1 MKHGGIGINVWRWFG
16 IIVFFGSVIRGSTSG
31 STICPPPKI
40 GAARARNVGGIRGS
54 VVFVFELLMLA
65 SMLMVMIL
73 LWLLRM
79 LLLLAVDE
87 TRARVDGVAL
97 LTADAKPFQVRFH
110 AS

>member
-1 MKHGGIGINVWRWFG
+1 
-16 IIVFFGSVIRGSTSG
+16 
-31 STICPPPKI
+31 
-40 GAARARNVGGIRGS
+40 
-54 VVFVFELLMLA
+54 MLA